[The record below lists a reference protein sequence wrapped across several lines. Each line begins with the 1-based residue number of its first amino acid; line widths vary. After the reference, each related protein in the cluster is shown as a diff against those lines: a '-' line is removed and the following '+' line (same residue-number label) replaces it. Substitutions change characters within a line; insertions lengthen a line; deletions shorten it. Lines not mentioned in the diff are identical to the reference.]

1 MRFFNT
7 YRKDSMPGRK
17 RKDFRDYSI
26 SDRPQTSRDCTVRA
40 LVIASGIDYDIAYLA
55 IALTGRRNNSGARLS
70 QWVRAYRKFGQ
81 CLPEN
86 QIKRGDPIPTD
97 NVICLVY
104 GHVFSIRN
112 GVHSDGAYAAKRNRI
127 KLAWRI
133 P

>member
-1 MRFFNT
+1 
-7 YRKDSMPGRK
+7 MPGRK

-70 QWVRAYRKFGQ
+70 QWVKAYRKFGL
-81 CLPEN
+81 CLPCD
-86 QIKRGDPIPTD
+86 QIKRGEQLPTD
-97 NVICLVY
+97 NVIVLIY
-104 GHVFSIRN
+104 GHVFAIRN
-112 GVHSDGAYAAKRNRI
+112 GVHSDGQYASLNNKSRV